1 MTPPALDE
9 WTAQQLGI
17 TVDDVEQMML
27 MRAFEVFIARLEE
40 ARERGAKD
48 PFVTVSSKGS
58 GGNSRACT
66 KRMLD
71 RLGFS
76 PAERRAVHR
85 LIAGSS
91 DRWPGLLRLYANA
104 GQPTSLQRQYAR
116 RQLLIL
122 RRRKAA

>member
-1 MTPPALDE
+1 
-9 WTAQQLGI
+9 
-17 TVDDVEQMML
+17 MML

-40 ARERGAKD
+40 ARERGARD
-48 PFVTVSSKGS
+48 PFVTVTSKS
-58 GGNSRACT
+58 AGGNSRACT

-91 DRWPGLLRLYANA
+91 SRWPGLLRFYAS
-104 GQPTSLQRQYAR
+104 GEQPTRIQRQYAR
-116 RQLLIL
+116 RQLRVL
-122 RRRKAA
+122 RHRRPA